1 MTFTDSLRKKA
12 DGLWKQSF
20 QHPFV
25 VELAKGTLPT
35 EKFIHYVKNDSYYLT
50 TFAKVQSLGATKTN
64 DLHTIGRMA
73 YHAESTISA
82 EQALH
87 ETFFEMLGIQR
98 DTDFLPSP
106 TAYRYTTH
114 LLSVATQG
122 TLGEI
127 IAAILPC
134 YWLYYEIGMQY
145 QDATPNHPIYDK
157 WIATYGD
164 EWFEKLVKEQID
176 RLDELAEQADDAEQ
190 GRMERY
196 FLISSEY
203 ELGFWEMAYQLEKWA
218 F

>member
-1 MTFTDSLRKKA
+1 MKFTDSLRRKA
-12 DGLWKQSF
+12 DELWQQSF

-25 VELAKGTLPT
+25 IELANGTLPT
-35 EKFIHYVKNDSYYLT
+35 EKFAHYVLNDSYYLT
-50 TFAKVQSLGATKTN
+50 VFAKVQSLGAAKTN

-73 YHAESTISA
+73 FHAESTINA

-87 ETFFEMLGIQR
+87 ETFFKILGITR
-98 DTDFLPSP
+98 DPDFLPSP

-114 LLSVATQG
+114 LLSVAAQG
-122 TLGEI
+122 TLGEV

-134 YWLYYEIGMQY
+134 YWLYYEIGIQN

-164 EWFEKLVKEQID
+164 EWFEKLVKEQIS
-176 RLDELAEQADDAEQ
+176 RLDELADKADEQEKQ
-190 GRMERY
+190 RMERH

-203 ELGFWEMAYQLEKWA
+203 ELAFWEMAYRLEKWS